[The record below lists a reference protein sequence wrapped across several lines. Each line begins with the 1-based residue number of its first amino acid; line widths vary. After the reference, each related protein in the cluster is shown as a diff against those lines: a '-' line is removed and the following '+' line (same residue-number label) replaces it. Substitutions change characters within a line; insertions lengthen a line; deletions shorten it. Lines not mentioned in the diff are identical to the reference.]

1 MKIWRRIAAGALALT
16 MAGMMTACSGSD
28 GGNSSTGS
36 GNAVGDTIKIG
47 LVTGITGSG
56 AVYSE
61 QMVNA
66 SQLAVEEINEA
77 GGVLGKK
84 LELITGDDKGSSE
97 EAVTITQKMIT
108 QDQINVWM
116 GTLNSSGTVACLSV
130 TNSAGILSMTPIAA
144 ADSVTETGSGLVF
157 RNCANNSMQVQQLC
171 DYIAAQRPEKKFAII
186 AENTEYGKSLVDNF
200 TKDMKELGGDIVCTE
215 YYESGATD
223 FHTQLTNI
231 KSKGVEAIT
240 ICGLVTEGSQ
250 VLVQAKELGIDT
262 QFYSFGGFMGQQPI
276 DLAGESSEGI
286 IHTEYF
292 TPIKDGGV
300 IDQFVAAYEKKYN
313 KTPDS
318 YYAASMYDAVYL
330 IKEAIEKANST
341 TTKDIAAAMS
351 EIDYDGVMGNVT
363 FDKNGQA
370 NMKVWIGQVQDM
382 KQTVI
387 YKPE

>member
-1 MKIWRRIAAGALALT
+1 MKIWRRIVAGALTLT
-16 MAGMMTACSGSD
+16 LAGVMTACSGS
-28 GGNSSTGS
+28 GSSGTTGS
-36 GNAVGDTIKIG
+36 GNEVGDTIKIG
-47 LVTGITGSG
+47 LVTGITGAS

-66 SQLAVEEINEA
+66 SELAVEEINEA

-84 LELITGDDKGSSE
+84 LELLTGDDKGSAE
-97 EAVTITQKMIT
+97 EAVTVTQKMIT
-108 QDQINVWM
+108 QDKINVWM
-116 GTLNSSGTVACLSV
+116 GTLNSSNTVACLSI
-130 TNSAGILSMTPIAA
+130 TNQAGILAMAPIAA
-144 ADSVTETGSGLVF
+144 ADSITETGSGLVF

-171 DYIAAQRPEKKFAII
+171 DYIASQRPEKEFAII

-200 TKDMKELGGDIVCTE
+200 QKDMEKLGGKIVCTE

-240 ICGLVTEGSQ
+240 ICGLVSEGSQ
-250 VLVQAKELGIDT
+250 VLVQAKELGIT
-262 QFYSFGGFMGQQPI
+262 SQFYSFGGFMGQQPI
-276 DLAGESSEGI
+276 DLAGSSADGI

-292 TPIKDGGV
+292 TPIEDGGV
-300 IDQFVAAYEKKYN
+300 IDKFVASYKEKYG

-318 YYAASMYDAVYL
+318 YYSASMYDAVYL

-341 TTKDIAAAMS
+341 ETKDIADAMS
-351 EIDYDGVMGNVT
+351 SINYDGVMGNVT

-382 KQTVI
+382 KQVVI
-387 YKPE
+387 YRPE